1 MLPISPSQLDT
12 ADDSRGLSEK
22 ARQEI
27 EERLVQIAEEGH
39 AAIAE
44 RLAELDAEW
53 TAGRI
58 AKIALAVGILVGV
71 VLAIFWNTW
80 WLILPGV
87 CGLMLLEHAISRE
100 CGLTRLMRQAGWRS
114 AIEIEHERW
123 ALKAM
128 RGDFRYLPAVH
139 NRTDDDAIARLEG
152 EGGLAGDPVP
162 VERENRAA
170 VHEMLEA
177 IEER

>member
-58 AKIALAVGILVGV
+58 A
-71 VLAIFWNTW
+71 
-80 WLILPGV
+80 
-87 CGLMLLEHAISRE
+87 
-100 CGLTRLMRQAGWRS
+100 
-114 AIEIEHERW
+114 
-123 ALKAM
+123 
-128 RGDFRYLPAVH
+128 
-139 NRTDDDAIARLEG
+139 
-152 EGGLAGDPVP
+152 
-162 VERENRAA
+162 
-170 VHEMLEA
+170 
-177 IEER
+177 